1 MTHRI
6 GRSSGI
12 QSCRKAALVLAGAG
26 TSVNPSIETMTQTT
40 PNAAL
45 DALKPEKS
53 RTYEV
58 GAKWDG
64 FGGKLLVNG
73 AVFRIEK
80 TNARTPGLAG
90 EPAFVL
96 AGEQRVDGLELGAT
110 GWITKRWQLIAAYT
124 WLDSEIIE
132 SNTPSE
138 IGNRLGNVPEHSG
151 TVWTTYKLPVG
162 LELGGGVR
170 YVGERFTNVANTRR
184 IDDYWLADATLAYE
198 LTPSFIDQVGGGH
211 FVPGPGRSA
220 VATLAFRM

>member
-1 MTHRI
+1 M
-6 GRSSGI
+6 
-12 QSCRKAALVLAGAG
+12 
-26 TSVNPSIETMTQTT
+26 
-40 PNAAL
+40 
-45 DALKPEKS
+45 
-53 RTYEV
+53 
-58 GAKWDG
+58 
-64 FGGKLLVNG
+64 
-73 AVFRIEK
+73 
-80 TNARTPGLAG
+80 
-90 EPAFVL
+90 
-96 AGEQRVDGLELGAT
+96 
-110 GWITKRWQLIAAYT
+110 IAAYT

-198 LTPSFIDQVGGGH
+198 LTPSTSLRLNLFNLFDERFIDQVGGGH